1 MFLKTPK
8 FGMQQK
14 ARIFFSELP
23 NLNLFHILTQDTE
36 SNHLKQKTKNCFF
49 FLFFFFLFFFFVLF
63 LFFFVVF
70 FLGGGGG
77 GGGGTKTLFLT
88 KNNDF

>member
-14 ARIFFSELP
+14 ARIFFSGLP

-36 SNHLKQKTKNCFF
+36 SSHLKQKTKN
-49 FLFFFFLFFFFVLF
+49 
-63 LFFFVVF
+63 VF
-70 FLGGGGG
+70 GQKHYF
-77 GGGGTKTLFLT
+77 
-88 KNNDF
+88 

>member
-14 ARIFFSELP
+14 AHTFISGLP
-23 NLNLFHILTQDTE
+23 NLNSLHTLARDNE
-36 SNHLKQKTKNCFF
+36 SNYLNKNRFF
-49 FLFFFFLFFFFVLF
+49 FD
-63 LFFFVVF
+63 
-70 FLGGGGG
+70 
-77 GGGGTKTLFLT
+77 

>member
-14 ARIFFSELP
+14 AHIFFSGLP

-36 SNHLKQKTKNCFF
+36 SNHLKQKTKNWIFW
-49 FLFFFFLFFFFVLF
+49 
-63 LFFFVVF
+63 
-70 FLGGGGG
+70 
-77 GGGGTKTLFLT
+77 TKTLFFT
-88 KNNDF
+88 KNSDF

>member
-14 ARIFFSELP
+14 AHIFISGL
-23 NLNLFHILTQDTE
+23 LNSNSFHILIRDTE
-36 SNHLKQKTKNCFF
+36 SNHLQQKLKIEFF
-49 FLFFFFLFFFFVLF
+49 F
-63 LFFFVVF
+63 
-70 FLGGGGG
+70 
-77 GGGGTKTLFLT
+77 TKTLFLT